1 MVADY
6 VVANHVVV
14 GHGGWPMVV
23 SHILAVYMLDGHK
36 LAGHMEASHMEVSHM
51 VTGLAHGAWSNGC
64 SHGSCIYSGFSLWT
78 KLFLVCDTYI
88 QGLYIFFLGI

>member
-1 MVADY
+1 MVADH

-23 SHILAVYMLDGHK
+23 SHILA
-36 LAGHMEASHMEVSHM
+36 
-51 VTGLAHGAWSNGC
+51 GLAHGAWSNGC